1 MIPFASQRALGQDL
15 ATHLLNEYDND
26 YMEVADVRGAVADDL
41 HGAFAEW
48 EAQAHALTKCENY
61 LYSLSINPDQ
71 RQGRLTRDQYMDY
84 IDRVEEKLGLTDQG
98 RAVVF
103 HIKDGREHAHVVWS
117 RIDLEN
123 EKAVQMS
130 FDRDKLMMVTRLF
143 AKEHGLELPKG
154 YERHERKMNGKPKE
168 AFIKGGNQYNLFEMY
183 QQRIT
188 GISAKVH
195 KELVTEAWQ
204 HCDSAKAFVHALA
217 EKGYILSRGNRPYVL
232 VDLYGTPHSLPRMID
247 DKTVRLEHVEAFL
260 KEEYPSN
267 KLPHVDASVEDVAKH
282 RKAIEEHIK
291 AEQRADKLADLKKMQ
306 QARRRNMEA
315 AQEAVRQKQKAERQE
330 LTLQHEG
337 ERKSLR
343 AAYVVQAKQIKQKRT
358 QNRPTGLAAFL
369 GRVSGVAL
377 VAKKIQQ
384 HRDRKRLEAYKEKM
398 GDLKERQERERKDL
412 EHRQTLKMLDLE
424 RKVRALDQVEKRE
437 QRSLDESLQKEVR
450 IQARGGREQMPSLGM
465 ELIPRGRSDA
475 SYKAKN
481 RYISDMAKERYTK
494 PKSCV
499 RDERK
504 EVDLSGDFARA
515 ANDGEKGGEGQGD
528 SDPLKP
534 KSQAR
539 LRRARRSRSR
549 KPDQDHGR

>member
-26 YMEVADVRGAVADDL
+26 YMEVVDVRGAVADDL

-48 EAQAHALTKCENY
+48 EVQAHALTKCENY

-117 RIDLEN
+117 RVDLEN

-154 YERHERKMNGKPKE
+154 YEKD
-168 AFIKGGNQYNLFEMY
+168 KGDRGNQANQYDMFL
-183 QQRIT
+183 QRTT
-188 GISAKVH
+188 GLTKAQRQ
-195 KELVTEAWQ
+195 EEVTDAWRSS
-204 HCDSAKAFVHALA
+204 DSAKAFVQALSDR
-217 EKGYILSRGNRPYVL
+217 GYILSTGNRPYVL
-232 VDLYGTPHSLPRMID
+232 VDLYGGMYALPKMIN
-247 DKTVRLEHVEAFL
+247 DKTVRTKDIRAFL
-260 KEEYPSN
+260 ERDYPPDS
-267 KLPHVDASVEDVAKH
+267 LPHVDEAREMVAQH
-282 RKAIEEHIK
+282 RKAMEEHAQ
-291 AEQRADKLADLKKMQ
+291 AEQRADKISQLKKMQ
-306 QARRRNMEA
+306 ERRREKL
-315 AQEAVRQKQKAERQE
+315 ESEQKAIKRKQQCAVSEMD
-330 LTLQHEG
+330 LQHRG

-343 AAYVVQAKQIKQKRT
+343 AAYLVKAKQIKQKRY

-369 GRVSGVAL
+369 GRVSGVTL
-377 VAKKIQQ
+377 VTKKLQRHQ
-384 HRDRKRLEAYKEKM
+384 DRKRLEDHRRKM
-398 GDLKERQERERKDL
+398 SVLKERQERERKDL
-412 EHRQTLKMLDLE
+412 AHQQTLKMLDLE

-437 QRSLDESLQKEVR
+437 QRSLDEFLQKEVR
-450 IQARGGREQMPSLGM
+450 IRARGGREQMPSLGM
-465 ELIPRGRSDA
+465 ELTPRGRPSA
-475 SYKAKN
+475 PHKAKN
-481 RYISDMAKERYTK
+481 RYTSDMAKERYA
-494 PKSCV
+494 KSKASGQ
-499 RDERK
+499 DERK

-515 ANDGEKGGEGQGD
+515 ADDGETGGGGQGD
-528 SDPLKP
+528 SDALKL

-539 LRRARRSRSR
+539 LRRARRGRGR
-549 KPDQDHGR
+549 KTDQDHGR

>member
-26 YMEVADVRGAVADDL
+26 YMEVADVRGAVAGDL

-61 LYSLSINPDQ
+61 LYSLSINPDE

-84 IDRVEEKLGLTDQG
+84 IDRAEEKLGLTGQP

-103 HIKDGREHAHVVWS
+103 HIKEGREHAHVVWS
-117 RIDLEN
+117 RIDVEN
-123 EKAVQMS
+123 EKAIQLS
-130 FDRDKLMMVTRLF
+130 FDHHKLMMVTRLF
-143 AKEHGLELPKG
+143 AKEHGLELSEG
-154 YERHERKMNGKPKE
+154 YERHERKMNGKSKE
-168 AFIKGGNQYNLFEMY
+168 AFIKGGDQYNLFEMY

-188 GISAKVH
+188 GISAKTH
-195 KELVTEAWQ
+195 KELVTEAWR
-204 HCDSAKAFVHALA
+204 HSDSAKAFVHALA

-260 KEEYPSN
+260 KEEYPSEE
-267 KLPHVDASVEDVAKH
+267 LPHVDASVEEVAKH
-282 RKAIEEHIK
+282 RKAIEEHMK
-291 AEQRADKLADLKKMQ
+291 AEQRVDKQAQLKKMQ
-306 QARRRNMEA
+306 ESRRKKQEA
-315 AQEAVRQKQKAERQE
+315 AQAATGEKQKAERRD
-330 LTLQHEG
+330 LAMQHRG

-343 AAYVVQAKQIKQKRT
+343 AAYVVQAKQIKQKRY
-358 QNRPTGLAAFL
+358 QNRPTGLATFL

-377 VAKKIQQ
+377 VTKKIQQ

-398 GDLKERQERERKDL
+398 SALKERQERERKDL
-412 EHRQTLKMLDLE
+412 KHRQTLKMLDLE

-437 QRSLDESLQKEVR
+437 QRSLEESLLKEVR
-450 IQARGGREQMPSLGM
+450 IQARGGREQMPSLGL
-465 ELIPRGRSDA
+465 ELTPRGRPA
-475 SYKAKN
+475 APHKAKN
-481 RYISDMAKERYTK
+481 RFTSDMAKERYVK
-494 PKSCV
+494 PKAGS

-515 ANDGEKGGEGQGD
+515 ADDGRTDGEGQGE
-528 SDPLKP
+528 SDALKP
-534 KSQAR
+534 KYQAR
-539 LRRARRSRSR
+539 LRRARRTRNR
-549 KPDQDHGR
+549 DPDLDRRR

>member
-1 MIPFASQRALGQDL
+1 MIPKASQRALGQDL

-41 HGAFAEW
+41 HGVFAEW
-48 EAQAHALTKCENY
+48 EAQCHALTKAEKY
-61 LYSLSINPDQ
+61 LYSLSINPDPE
-71 RQGRLTRDQYMDY
+71 QGRLTREQYFDY
-84 IDRVEEKLGLTDQG
+84 IDRVEEKLGLNEQG

-103 HIKDGREHAHVVWS
+103 HIKEGREHAHVVWS
-117 RIDLEN
+117 RIDVEN
-123 EKAVQMS
+123 EKAIQLS
-130 FDRDKLMMVTRLF
+130 FDHHKLMMVTRLF
-143 AKEHGLELPKG
+143 AKEHGLELSEG
-154 YERHERKMNGKPKE
+154 YERHERKMNGKSRE

-267 KLPHVDASVEDVAKH
+267 KLPHVDASVEEVAKH
-282 RKAIEEHIK
+282 RKAIEEHMK
-291 AEQRADKLADLKKMQ
+291 AEQQVDKQAQLKKMQ
-306 QARRRNMEA
+306 ESRRKK
-315 AQEAVRQKQKAERQE
+315 QEAVQATTGEKQKAERRD
-330 LTLQHEG
+330 LAMQHRG

-343 AAYVVQAKQIKQKRT
+343 AAYVVRAKQIKQKRY

-377 VAKKIQQ
+377 VAKKIQRHQ
-384 HRDRKRLEAYKEKM
+384 DRKRLEAHRQKM
-398 GDLKERQERERKDL
+398 SALKERQEQERKDL
-412 EHRQTLKMLDLE
+412 EHQQTLKMLDLE
-424 RKVRALDQVEKRE
+424 RKVRALDQVEIRE

-450 IQARGGREQMPSLGM
+450 IRARGGREQMPSLGM

-475 SYKAKN
+475 SHKAKN
-481 RYISDMAKERYTK
+481 RFTSDMAKERYTK
-494 PKSCV
+494 PKASDQ
-499 RDERK
+499 DERN

-515 ANDGEKGGEGQGD
+515 ADDGRTEGDGQGD
-528 SDPLKP
+528 SDLLKP

-539 LRRARRSRSR
+539 LRRARRGRGR
-549 KPDQDHGR
+549 KPDQDRGL